1 MLFFLFLFACSIP
14 SLTSYS
20 KQEDLAV
27 STYSP
32 KGCLRLKPDKAFL
45 REQLQENFLLPYQTY
60 VSPQMSIELCFRLC
74 RRWMVLLFDN
84 QTHCLCLYTLTRP
97 DDLSN
102 FLGELITDDLCTALD
117 GQIFTLT
124 KDFAL
129 LPPLSDEFDWIFNGC
144 YYIQGTDQVRPSV
157 WINQG
162 TFIHEMDVCRKYCQV
177 KRENSY
183 SFFISRRRGCYC
195 LPMRLSSV
203 TRLLVVRKPLSHCSF
218 LPDLCLNSSDAC
230 QSIISNI
237 HIDTMIRVDV
247 KRHCLATSSLTFV
260 FDRRFLSCL
269 QTIPVSMSMTY
280 ARIIDAYSCLPLT
293 IRTIDDWNDFLRS
306 SWFTTTESILYFSVE
321 ANSRK
326 ILPSPN
332 QTSIPDDDLCVAAQ
346 KRTVDQTVT
355 LEFVRCSNARSP
367 GYVLCAQKPLEQSI
381 PSEEE
386 FRMA

>member
-1 MLFFLFLFACSIP
+1 MLFFFFFVCSIP
-14 SLTSYS
+14 SLTAYS

-27 STYSP
+27 STYSS
-32 KGCLRLKPDKAFL
+32 KGCLRLKPDKAFP
-45 REQLQENFLLPYQTY
+45 REQLEENFLLPYQTY

-74 RRWMVLLFDN
+74 RRWMVLMFDN
-84 QTHCLCLYTLTRP
+84 RTHCLCLYTLPRP

-102 FLGELITDDLCTALD
+102 FLGELITDDRCTALD

-124 KDFAL
+124 KDSSL
-129 LPPLSDEFDWIFNGC
+129 LPPLSDEFDWTFDGC
-144 YYIQGTDQVRPSV
+144 YYIQGTDQARASL

-162 TFIHEMDVCRKYCQV
+162 TFLQAMDVCRKYCQV
-177 KRENSY
+177 KLENNY

-195 LPMRLSSV
+195 LPMKLNSVVARLQ
-203 TRLLVVRKPLSHCSF
+203 VVRKPLSHCSF
-218 LPDLCLNSSDAC
+218 LPYLCLNSSDAC

-247 KRHCLATSSLTFV
+247 KRHCLATSSLTFI
-260 FDRRFLSCL
+260 FDQRLLSCL
-269 QTIPVSMSMTY
+269 QTIPLSTSMTY

-306 SWFTTTESILYFSVE
+306 SWFTATESVLYFSVE
-321 ANSRK
+321 TNSRK
-326 ILPSPN
+326 ILPPYN
-332 QTSIPDDDLCVAAQ
+332 QTPIPDDDFCIAAQ
-346 KRTVDQTVT
+346 KRAGDQTVT

-367 GYVLCAQKPLEQSI
+367 GYVLCAQKPLERSI

-386 FRMA
+386 FRMT